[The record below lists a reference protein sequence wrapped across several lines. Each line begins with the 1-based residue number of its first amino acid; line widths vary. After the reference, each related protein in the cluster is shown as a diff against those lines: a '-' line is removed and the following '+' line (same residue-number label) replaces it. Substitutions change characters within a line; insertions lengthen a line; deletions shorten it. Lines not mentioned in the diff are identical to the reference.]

1 MLRPA
6 TALAVLLFV
15 SASLTADVSKP
26 LTDGIMTKGA
36 AQCGDYWMTPRVAD
50 DGSVSFIAPDPASE
64 LPNAWGAYRLPA
76 TADDATYDTLFSGTA
91 LFFSASCYELVHAP
105 AANAHFV
112 TRTINQST
120 TTLQLEYKAADGT
133 YRTKN
138 ITDLNTLGAPAQ
150 VRLACAA
157 DASHIAAATTTGLHV
172 WKVVDNAFSE
182 PTTLTNAEQGS
193 IALSADGSRLV
204 FSTLNGNARKLA
216 LHDLSANTTQEL
228 LTIGAKSALDPQ
240 LACSA
245 DASTIVLRSNSGTL
259 TNGNGY
265 HLVRLT
271 RGVSAWLPQAISLP
285 LGNDIDAAE
294 PSLSADGQTV
304 VFTAR
309 DPSSGIRQVYL
320 WRADTPTPTPLT
332 DAATDCR
339 VPALSPSG
347 RFLAFAITGAPT
359 HLHTI
364 DLGLSLNV
372 QDVAATIGKP
382 AALTLK
388 TNARPTATLT
398 LTASPTP
405 DGTLRDCNNATVA
418 FDTPLAPAQLP
429 LTFTANA
436 SQTLTLTAT
445 VTDGDDTRTQ
455 SFTLTATPPRL
466 HCLSLTADGT
476 PTTTKA
482 IDYTALDASADGNI
496 IVFATTA
503 RLHSDDSG
511 IVSDIYRRDLTT
523 NTLTL
528 LTGTTE
534 FSKEALTCAIAG
546 DASRIVFVCNG
557 TLYDDTDDALDNDVS
572 ASVQP
577 ALSHDGNTLAYATT
591 DGALRLI
598 INGQT
603 PITLPDTAS
612 VTAVALSDDGALLA
626 FLQHDGELWA
636 TPTAALAPARL
647 APALTGLKGLSLTFN
662 GTTAAVTTDDKSQPA
677 QLHLVPVYPNAPNTL
692 CDGLDDAY
700 SIRLAPNGR
709 TAVFSRKLDG
719 LWQLYRRNLIIG
731 EEHCLTYNDS
741 LGYGDG
747 NSRSSAVLPVFSHD
761 GETVL
766 FLSTLTNLADSN
778 DLSAGQLN
786 LFAWSNPAPA
796 NTPPTLAASELAFD
810 ETHTAIT
817 FTVALTGQTKA
828 PASDAATETLS
839 FDHASDA
846 DATEPQAHSRT
857 ADDADTIPLA
867 DADGDETDLLH
878 ATAAKGTVTLLPR
891 DHAAAQL
898 VQRLRYTPPSPH
910 FVGTDTLTLRV
921 TDAAATADLT
931 LTLIVRNL
939 NDAPTWLAQPPL
951 DTDPDDG
958 SLRFALTLA
967 EGQTYTL
974 DAAALVDDPDLLNP
988 APDTDTLTFALS
1000 PDAPDWLTLDP
1011 TTGRLTLAPSHD
1023 TASRLDLDG
1032 KRFTPTLT
1040 VTDRAGASATLPL
1053 RLTITNVNRPP
1064 VLGTDAL
1071 ALNEGTP
1078 LTWDALALADPD
1090 QEDTPETLTI
1100 HLSAPQHGRF
1110 TDRDGQTIL
1119 TADLTAGLA
1128 HSRFPITFVADAT
1141 AVNGETLTLYAR
1153 DSAGAISADLQLTV
1167 TFRRQQLD
1175 VTQWWPATAH
1185 DDGSPA
1191 WTHLASGWNL
1201 LASPVDL
1208 DATSLDALQNWLHAD
1223 QLWLFRDGRF
1233 VPAPAS
1239 PDALP
1244 RALEGFWV
1252 FLGALPQTT
1261 AFTFTGN
1268 RPFAPEPLPHGWSLR
1283 TRDAAPSPATP
1294 AFLLQQ
1300 NALRPLR
1307 ATDLP
1312 TPATPAWLYQR

>member
-6 TALAVLLFV
+6 TALAVLLFASV
-15 SASLTADVSKP
+15 SLTADVIKP

-50 DGSVSFIAPDPASE
+50 DASVSFIAPDPASE

-76 TADDATYDTLFSGTA
+76 TTGDATYDTLFSGTA

-138 ITDLNTLGAPAQ
+138 LTDLNTLGAPDQ

-157 DASHIAAATTTGLHV
+157 DASRIAAATATGLHI
-172 WKVVDNAFSE
+172 WDFDGNAFSE

-193 IALSADGSRLV
+193 LALSADGNRLL
-204 FSTLNGNARKLA
+204 FSTVSGNARKLA
-216 LHDLSANTTQEL
+216 LHDLTANTTQEL
-228 LTIGAKSALDPQ
+228 LTLGAKSALDPQ

-245 DASTIVLRSNSGTL
+245 DASTIVLRSNSGSL
-259 TNGNGY
+259 TNGIGY

-271 RGVSAWLPQAISLP
+271 RGVSDWTTQTISLP
-285 LGNDIDAAE
+285 LGNDTDIDAAE

-309 DPSSGIRQVYL
+309 DPSSTIRQIYL
-320 WRADTPTPTPLT
+320 WRAAEPDTLTPLT
-332 DAATDCR
+332 DATTDCR

-347 RFLAFAITGAPT
+347 RFLAFAIAGDPT
-359 HLHTI
+359 HLHTL
-364 DLGLSLNV
+364 DLGLSLNA
-372 QDVAATIGKP
+372 QDVDATVGKP
-382 AALTLK
+382 AALSLK

-398 LTASPTP
+398 LAASPTP
-405 DGTLRDCNNATVA
+405 NGILRDGNNAPVEFNAPIT
-418 FDTPLAPAQLP
+418 PAQLP
-429 LTFTANA
+429 LSFTANA

-482 IDYTALDASADGNI
+482 IDYTALDASADGNV

-503 RLHSDDSG
+503 SLHSDDSG
-511 IVSDIYRRDLTT
+511 IVSDIYRRDLTA

-546 DASRIVFVCNG
+546 DASRIVFVCNNQ
-557 TLYDDTDDALDNDVS
+557 LYDDTGAALDTDVS
-572 ASVQP
+572 ATVQP
-577 ALSHDGNTLAYATT
+577 ALSHDGTTLAYATT
-591 DGALRLI
+591 DGTLRLI
-598 INGQT
+598 VNGQA

-626 FLQHDGELWA
+626 FLQHDGQLWA
-636 TPTAALAPARL
+636 TATANPAPFRL
-647 APALTGLKGLSLTFN
+647 APALTGLKTLSLTFN
-662 GTTAAVTTDDKSQPA
+662 GTTAAVATDDKSQPA

-700 SIRLAPNGR
+700 SVRLAPNGR

-719 LWQLYRRNLIIG
+719 LWQLYRRNLITG
-731 EEHCLTYNDS
+731 EEHCLTYNGS
-741 LGYGDG
+741 LGYGSGD
-747 NSRSSAVLPVFSHD
+747 SRSSAVLPVFSHD

-778 DLSAGQLN
+778 SLPAGQLN

-796 NTPPTLAASELAFD
+796 NTTPTLAAPELAFD
-810 ETHTAIT
+810 ETHTPIT
-817 FTVALTGQTKA
+817 FTVALTGQTAA
-828 PASDAATETLS
+828 P
-839 FDHASDA
+839 DA
-846 DATEPQAHSRT
+846 DGDET
-857 ADDADTIPLA
+857 TIPLA

-891 DHAAAQL
+891 DHAATRLA
-898 VQRLRYTPPSPH
+898 QRLRYTPPSTH
-910 FVGTDTLTLRV
+910 FVGTDTLTLHV
-921 TDAAATADLT
+921 TDAASTADLT
-931 LTLIVRNL
+931 LPLIVRNL

-958 SLRFALTLA
+958 SPRFALTLA

-1000 PDAPDWLTLDP
+1000 PDAPDWLTLDAAS
-1011 TTGRLTLAPSHD
+1011 GRLTLAPSHD

-1040 VTDRAGASATLPL
+1040 VTDLAGATASLPL
-1053 RLTITNVNRPP
+1053 HLTITNVNRPP

-1071 ALNEGTP
+1071 ALNEGAP

-1110 TDRDGQTIL
+1110 TDRDGQTIP

-1128 HSRFPITFVADAT
+1128 QSRFPITFVADAT
-1141 AVNGETLTLYAR
+1141 AVNGETLSLHAS
-1153 DSAGAISADLQLTV
+1153 DPNGAASAAIQLTL

-1175 VTQWWPATAH
+1175 VTQWWPATTT
-1185 DDGSPA
+1185 DDGSLA
-1191 WTHLASGWNL
+1191 WTHLAPGWNL

-1208 DATSLDALQNWLHAD
+1208 DATSLTALLDWLHAD
-1223 QLWLFRDGRF
+1223 QLWLYRDGRF
-1233 VPAPAS
+1233 VPAS

-1244 RALEGFWV
+1244 GALEGFWV
-1252 FLGALPQTT
+1252 FLPALPQNTS
-1261 AFTFTGN
+1261 FTFIGS
-1268 RPFAPEPLPHGWSLR
+1268 RPFAPEPLPRGWSLR
-1283 TRDAAPSPATP
+1283 TRDAAPSHDTP

-1307 ATDLP
+1307 ASDLP